1 MPANTEVSLT
11 SAMSSKTTKG
21 RTILSKAPTRIDLS
35 GGTIDLWPL
44 FLFFKNPIT
53 VNLGIDLFA
62 ETKLVE
68 SPLSPAPTEI
78 TLRSIDQNIE
88 LKLKWQSLEEDREV
102 PPALILH
109 YKLLKYFYLDSK
121 EKREGLKKHNLLIE
135 TTAKSPAG
143 AGLGGSS
150 TLSVSLIGALAT
162 WSRGQMK
169 DVKTDGE
176 KFIDVV
182 RDVETTVIR
191 VPAGLQDYYGAMFGG
206 LQSLK
211 WQIATHRRNYL
222 PETLLPEL
230 EKRIILV
237 YSGHSRNSGINN
249 WALFNGLI
257 DQDQSVREKFE
268 KINLATHELET
279 ALNAKDWNGC
289 AQAIAKEWAARKTL
303 ATGITTPEMDRAIE
317 AASKITP
324 LSAKICGAGGGGCFF
339 TFVPQ
344 PSEAIRNQLTTLFKE
359 HGMRTLPFHAV
370 SDGLRI
376 SCE

>member
-121 EKREGLKKHNLLIE
+121 EKREGLKKHNLPATAFSLTRHPQKIIE
-135 TTAKSPAG
+135 SNYYFSSPQ
-143 AGLGGSS
+143 
-150 TLSVSLIGALAT
+150 
-162 WSRGQMK
+162 R
-169 DVKTDGE
+169 
-176 KFIDVV
+176 F
-182 RDVETTVIR
+182 
-191 VPAGLQDYYGAMFGG
+191 FG
-206 LQSLK
+206 K
-211 WQIATHRRNYL
+211 KAER
-222 PETLLPEL
+222 LL
-230 EKRIILV
+230 
-237 YSGHSRNSGINN
+237 
-249 WALFNGLI
+249 
-257 DQDQSVREKFE
+257 
-268 KINLATHELET
+268 
-279 ALNAKDWNGC
+279 
-289 AQAIAKEWAARKTL
+289 
-303 ATGITTPEMDRAIE
+303 
-317 AASKITP
+317 
-324 LSAKICGAGGGGCFF
+324 
-339 TFVPQ
+339 
-344 PSEAIRNQLTTLFKE
+344 
-359 HGMRTLPFHAV
+359 
-370 SDGLRI
+370 
-376 SCE
+376 